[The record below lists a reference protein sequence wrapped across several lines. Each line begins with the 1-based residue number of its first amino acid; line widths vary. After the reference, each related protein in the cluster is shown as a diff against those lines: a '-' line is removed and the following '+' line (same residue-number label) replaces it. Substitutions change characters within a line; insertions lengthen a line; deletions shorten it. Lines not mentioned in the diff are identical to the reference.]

1 MCKISGF
8 ATNQFS
14 KVRKA
19 NTKLSNMMPKKGPHN
34 YGQMTSVIIINL
46 LVVEQNNGAIM
57 GTDRNESD
65 KR

>member
-1 MCKISGF
+1 
-8 ATNQFS
+8 
-14 KVRKA
+14 
-19 NTKLSNMMPKKGPHN
+19 MPKKGPHN

-46 LVVEQNNGAIM
+46 LVEEQNNDAIM